1 MRMKRAK
8 TKKKGVF
15 NVDELQAYAV
25 AYGKP
30 LGKRDYFGLII
41 APAFFLSL
49 FSFLLV
55 YYWWVSLIVFLIGGI
70 YGYSVIMPKTVKRNY
85 EVRALQERNKFI
97 NNMTQ
102 ILTDED
108 KTLVKAL
115 SQAKSRCAGE
125 LRNDINILEATLMSS
140 DIDSVKAAFYDLN
153 SKYKEDIVFSQY
165 IEQLETA
172 VLEGKT
178 NIDTF
183 KDIKTYHND
192 LVRKTKEY
200 HMIKNGHKKDMTQ
213 MLIII
218 VCFILAITFSFS
230 FTTYYEAFARGLVGW
245 ITSLLFFTIISL
257 FLNNFVKL
265 YFDDSIMEVSK

>member
-15 NVDELQAYAV
+15 NVDELQADAV

-102 ILTDED
+102 VLTDED

-125 LRNDINILEATLMSS
+125 LRNDINVLEATLMSS
-140 DIDSVKAAFYDLN
+140 DIDSVKEAFYDLN

-265 YFDDSIMEVSK
+265 YFDDSITEVSK